1 MNHRILFLIAALAG
15 LLGCTPADNR
25 PQSVLSVEALA
36 ARLIPE
42 YARRFEFREV
52 PAKGEADTFTLSSEN
67 GRIVIAANNAGTMA
81 VGLNY
86 YLNWYCH
93 TTVSQYAAHPV
104 EMPAQLPPV
113 GEAVTVSAKVPWRF
127 YLNYCTF
134 GYAMPWW
141 SWKEWERF
149 IDWMALNGVNMPLA
163 TTGEE
168 AVWQRVWR
176 RFGMTD
182 EQICAHFTG
191 PAHLAWNRM
200 CNINSFQGP
209 LPQDWIDAQADL
221 QKQILSRE
229 RELSMTPVLPAFGGS
244 VPAVFKEMHPDA
256 QITRVSNWGGFGD
269 PYRCWFLAPSDSLY
283 PAIQKAF
290 IEEQTAL
297 FGTGHIYGLD
307 PFNEVD
313 PPSWDPEVLA
323 GMGRDFYASLA
334 AADPDAIWLQMGWFL
349 INDRDHWT
357 PERMEAF
364 LGSVPRGRMILLDYH
379 CDWILGWKLTERFY
393 GHDYIACA
401 LLNFGGNTLFNG
413 NFPTLIPFY
422 EETFRDGGKNL
433 RGVGSTLEGFGTNP
447 YYYEFV
453 MSQAWNYPQTPREWV
468 DGLADR
474 HIGRVDSTARR
485 LWQELVFDIAPRY
498 TGTGVSANAHPK
510 FGANWNW
517 TVKYPDIKG
526 RTPIMDHAW
535 RQMLEIPSTRYEYR
549 YDLVNLGR
557 QALGDYFDMLKDS
570 LELAWNARDAVRA
583 RAIKAEM
590 SQVFD
595 DMDALLA
602 CVPEMNLQS
611 WNEAARR
618 WGKTPAEKDYY
629 EKCARTILTIWG
641 NSTNLVDYANRQ
653 WAGLVK
659 SYYKPRWM
667 MFCDD
672 IIAGIEDGRL
682 ASEKNFDARLRYHE
696 INWTEPARTPID
708 YTAPGDPVALSKR
721 ILQARQSSWQEP

>member
-1 MNHRILFLIAALAG
+1 MDGRAA
-15 LLGCTPADNR
+15 
-25 PQSVLSVEALA
+25 
-36 ARLIPE
+36 
-42 YARRFEFREV
+42 
-52 PAKGEADTFTLSSEN
+52 
-67 GRIVIAANNAGTMA
+67 
-81 VGLNY
+81 
-86 YLNWYCH
+86 
-93 TTVSQYAAHPV
+93 
-104 EMPAQLPPV
+104 
-113 GEAVTVSAKVPWRF
+113 
-127 YLNYCTF
+127 
-134 GYAMPWW
+134 
-141 SWKEWERF
+141 
-149 IDWMALNGVNMPLA
+149 
-163 TTGEE
+163 
-168 AVWQRVWR
+168 
-176 RFGMTD
+176 
-182 EQICAHFTG
+182 
-191 PAHLAWNRM
+191 
-200 CNINSFQGP
+200 
-209 LPQDWIDAQADL
+209 
-221 QKQILSRE
+221 
-229 RELSMTPVLPAFGGS
+229 
-244 VPAVFKEMHPDA
+244 
-256 QITRVSNWGGFGD
+256 
-269 PYRCWFLAPSDSLY
+269 
-283 PAIQKAF
+283 
-290 IEEQTAL
+290 
-297 FGTGHIYGLD
+297 
-307 PFNEVD
+307 
-313 PPSWDPEVLA
+313 
-323 GMGRDFYASLA
+323 
-334 AADPDAIWLQMGWFL
+334 
-349 INDRDHWT
+349 
-357 PERMEAF
+357 
-364 LGSVPRGRMILLDYH
+364 
-379 CDWILGWKLTERFY
+379 
-393 GHDYIACA
+393 
-401 LLNFGGNTLFNG
+401 
-413 NFPTLIPFY
+413 
-422 EETFRDGGKNL
+422 
-433 RGVGSTLEGFGTNP
+433 
-447 YYYEFV
+447 
-453 MSQAWNYPQTPREWV
+453 
-468 DGLADR
+468 R

-696 INWTEPARTPID
+696 INWTEPARTVIN
-708 YTAPGDPVALSKR
+708 YSAPRDPVALSKE
-721 ILQARQSSWQEP
+721 IIEKYGF